1 MNQYRY
7 PCTRG
12 CLLGHPTPRCPRLS
26 DWDPPTLL
34 ELDRQVHHLQRI
46 RLDPTPTRC
55 PGIDRAP
62 GRFRWWWIPVGLVC
76 FVALVIL
83 I

>member
-7 PCTRG
+7 PCARG
-12 CLLGHPTPRCPRLS
+12 CLSGHPTPRCPHQTP
-26 DWDPPTLL
+26 WDPPTLL
-34 ELDRQVHHLQRI
+34 ELQRQTYELRRI
-46 RLDPTPTRC
+46 RLDPRPIRY
-55 PGIDRAP
+55 PGIDQP
-62 GRFRWWWIPVGLVC
+62 SQFRWWWIPVGLVC